1 MNQNEG
7 RKMTIPQEEV
17 SVHAYYLWQRRGSP
31 IGSPEEDWFRAER
44 EVLTTKPAENR
55 LLASR
60 QEPISTSRTSSNKT
74 TRRQV

>member
-17 SVHAYYLWQRRGSP
+17 SVHAYYLWQRRGCP

-44 EVLTTKPAENR
+44 EVLTTKPAETR
-55 LLASR
+55 PLASR
-60 QEPISTSRTSSNKT
+60 LEPFSTSRTASKT
-74 TRRQV
+74 ARRQV